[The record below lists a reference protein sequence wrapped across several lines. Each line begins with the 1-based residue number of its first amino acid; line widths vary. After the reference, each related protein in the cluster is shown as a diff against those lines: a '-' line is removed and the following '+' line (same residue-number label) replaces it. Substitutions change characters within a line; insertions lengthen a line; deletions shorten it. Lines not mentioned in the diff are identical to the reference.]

1 MAYPAPTSLSHIHSY
16 LHAFIEHQLCVKSLP
31 STDSTVRTR
40 TEEFPQSS
48 HSAILVANGEVGHLE
63 GRGRDD
69 YRQSGLCPWRS
80 PWGQL
85 IPSVGVGVGGRGD
98 GLSSAGLGPVPTP

>member
-48 HSAILVANGEVGHLE
+48 HSAILVANGEVGHQKDVAEMTTGSLDCVHGGVPGASSFPVWEWEWE
-63 GRGRDD
+63 GGE
-69 YRQSGLCPWRS
+69 
-80 PWGQL
+80 
-85 IPSVGVGVGGRGD
+85 
-98 GLSSAGLGPVPTP
+98 SA